1 VIGRQTIH
9 GGLSAATGLIALA
22 LLLQKRIKVPEPA
35 VVGAAA
41 AAGLAL
47 H

>member
-1 VIGRQTIH
+1 MR
-9 GGLSAATGLIALA
+9 LSPSLGMIGLIALA
-22 LLLQKRIKVPEPA
+22 LLLQKRIKVAEPA
-35 VVGAAA
+35 LVGAAA